1 MAPWNMCPAFWRA
14 SFLLFLYTLCFFLAA
29 SPLSVPFSVSS
40 FLFLLL
46 ALCFSCSAFGFTAA
60 CVGKGYGKPSGVEQ
74 GTFVI
79 TFWCFAVYSCQV
91 VLLPCQNYI
100 INFLA
105 ASESFHDFL
114 LSGVLV
120 ILRWL
125 CRACPLICIKM
136 FTNIFIFITMEIKR
150 KQRRKY
156 SNWLWKIN
164 KKPCWQ
170 HWRQVTDEI
179 QYVFSLHS

>member
-1 MAPWNMCPAFWRA
+1 MEHVSC
-14 SFLLFLYTLCFFLAA
+14 LLARLFFVISIYTLFFPG
-29 SPLSVPFSVSS
+29 SFSSFCS
-40 FLFLLL
+40 LFCCRFLFLLL

-170 HWRQVTDEI
+170 QRRQVTGEI
-179 QYVFSLHS
+179 QYVFSLDS

>member
-29 SPLSVPFSVSS
+29 TSRLSVS
-40 FLFLLL
+40 FFLLL
-46 ALCFSCSAFGFTAA
+46 VFVFIARAFVSLVAPLASLRRASAKDTARQAKRSGTRHVCDNFLMFHCLQLSSCPIAMS
-60 CVGKGYGKPSGVEQ
+60 K
-74 GTFVI
+74 
-79 TFWCFAVYSCQV
+79 
-91 VLLPCQNYI
+91 LYI

-136 FTNIFIFITMEIKR
+136 FTNIFIFITMEIKG

-156 SNWLWKIN
+156 SNWL
-164 KKPCWQ
+164 
-170 HWRQVTDEI
+170 
-179 QYVFSLHS
+179 